1 MFTGFL
7 GATFYL
13 VAEAQT
19 HLSESPGPL
28 SPVIRLPPHLAP
40 GWCWATLVSSS
51 SLSKV
56 RSCTPQWAAYW
67 MWETALQGLAKMI
80 REGATPRANALLQLP
95 LVWAKARV
103 GAELLLLSFLT
114 LWGQD
119 LSLD

>member
-51 SLSKV
+51 SLSVEGQKLHPTV
-56 RSCTPQWAAYW
+56 GCI
-67 MWETALQGLAKMI
+67 LDVGDGLA
-80 REGATPRANALLQLP
+80 G
-95 LVWAKARV
+95 V
-103 GAELLLLSFLT
+103 GKDDSGGGHAQ
-114 LWGQD
+114 G
-119 LSLD
+119 